1 MASVAKT
8 PPTIVGVVLRKPDA
22 MKFVGLKGSAFDR
35 KVRNGELPK
44 PIKLSDSGKA
54 IAWVR
59 TELEAWL
66 ASRIA
71 KRDRGA
77 A

>member
-1 MASVAKT
+1 MSAVRKT
-8 PPTIVGVVLRKPDA
+8 PPTIVGAVLRKHDA
-22 MKFVGLKGSAFDR
+22 QVFVGLKGTAFDR
-35 KVRNGELPK
+35 KVKNGELPK

-59 TELEAWL
+59 SELEAWL

-71 KRDRGA
+71 KRDGVQS
-77 A
+77 